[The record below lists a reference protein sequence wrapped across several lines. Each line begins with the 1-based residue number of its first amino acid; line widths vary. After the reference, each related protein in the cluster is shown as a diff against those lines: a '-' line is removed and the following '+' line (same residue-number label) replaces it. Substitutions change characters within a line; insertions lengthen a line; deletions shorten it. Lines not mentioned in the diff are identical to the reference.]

1 MLIRASSKL
10 ITVESPMQYRGRDV
24 RGSTFADNVKLVG
37 YSAAAVA
44 ATNLGKSR

>member
-1 MLIRASSKL
+1 M
-10 ITVESPMQYRGRDV
+10 TVERPMQYRGRDV
-24 RGSTFADNVKLVG
+24 RGSTCDDYVKLVG